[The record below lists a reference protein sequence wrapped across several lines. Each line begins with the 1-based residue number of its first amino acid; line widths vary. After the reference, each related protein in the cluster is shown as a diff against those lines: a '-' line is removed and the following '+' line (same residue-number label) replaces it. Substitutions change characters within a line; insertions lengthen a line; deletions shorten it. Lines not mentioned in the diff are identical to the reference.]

1 MGEADGLRAVVLVGG
16 QGTRLRPLTLT
27 TKKELLPLVDR
38 TILDHTLD
46 RLARHGVEEAVMSS
60 PYLEESFR
68 PVLASRDGAAPAVR
82 WITET
87 EALDT
92 GGAIVN
98 ALDEVGDDPC
108 FALNGDILTDLDMT
122 AMRAFHDER
131 DAAVTIALQRVPD
144 ARAFGLVATD
154 PGGRVL
160 EFREKPQD
168 LVPGD
173 INAGTYLLDPAVL
186 RRWTPDRP
194 ISIEREI
201 FPALI
206 AAGEPVYG
214 FVTQSY
220 WIDLGTPDKYLQAH
234 ADLLAG
240 RFRGVSYPSPWVH
253 PEARI
258 EEGAELVGP
267 VCVGPGARVA
277 AGARIEGSVLHAGA
291 SVEAG
296 AQVRASILGREASVG
311 EAAALSETVVADG
324 ARIPAGAELRAARVA
339 ADGSPW
345 RD

>member
-1 MGEADGLRAVVLVGG
+1 MRAVVLVGG

-60 PYLEESFR
+60 PYLEESFL
-68 PVLASRDGAAPAVR
+68 PVLGSRDGAAPTVR

-122 AMRAFHDER
+122 AMRAFHAEHA
-131 DAAVTIALQRVPD
+131 AAVTIALQRVPD

-154 PGGRVL
+154 ADGRVL

-186 RRWTPDRP
+186 RRWRPDRP

-201 FPALI
+201 FPELI
-206 AAGEPVYG
+206 AAGEPVFG
-214 FVTQSY
+214 FVTESY

-240 RFRGVSYPSPWVH
+240 RFRGLRYPSPWLH
-253 PEARI
+253 PEALV
-258 EEGAELVGP
+258 EEGAELVGA

-277 AGARIEGSVLHAGA
+277 AGARVEGSVLHAGA
-291 SVEAG
+291 SVAAG
-296 AQVRASILGREASVG
+296 ADVRGSILGRDSSVG
-311 EAAALSETVVADG
+311 GRARLSDVVVAEG
-324 ARIPAGAELRAARVA
+324 AAIGPDAELSDQRVA